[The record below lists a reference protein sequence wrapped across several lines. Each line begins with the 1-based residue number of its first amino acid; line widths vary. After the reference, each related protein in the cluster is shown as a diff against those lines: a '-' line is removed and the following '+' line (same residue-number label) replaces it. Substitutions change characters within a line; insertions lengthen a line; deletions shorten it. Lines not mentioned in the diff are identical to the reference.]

1 MKRFVLVAWF
11 ALFALA
17 ITGLAQSVAGLG
29 AISGLV
35 RDSSGAVIAGATVS
49 VENASKGI
57 TRRPVTNEAGVFSVS
72 SLVPASG
79 YTVTIT
85 KTGFASHESRDVELQ
100 VGQSLFLDIVLRVG
114 ATLLQ
119 IDVSTSAPLVEPTRT
134 DVSQVINSS
143 QIQNLPINGRR
154 VDSFV
159 LLSPGVVPDG
169 TFGMLSFRGT
179 AGGNAFLTDGND
191 TTNQY
196 FNENAGRTRIPTQ
209 LSQDA
214 VQEFQVLVDGYSA
227 EFGRASGGVVNT
239 VTRSGSND
247 LHGTAYWFFRNQ
259 DFNARDPFASM
270 NPPERRHQAG
280 ASVGGRVIRNELFYF
295 FNAETTRRDFPLF
308 ASLTTPPFFD
318 SRGNFVATQPD
329 GRPSCGPPATED
341 QCKMAVSLM
350 NRQTQQL
357 NRRGD
362 AELGFGKI
370 DWRPR
375 ERHSFS
381 ASMNYLRWISPN
393 GLQTAAVLNNGAGI
407 GNNASSTVRAR
418 YGRLAWT
425 FLPGNSIVNEF
436 RFGWFK
442 DKQFDYISNDII
454 WPGVGQLGLTIQ
466 GQQNLGT
473 AVNYPRLNPSE
484 NRFQFADSVTWSLGK
499 HTWKVGVDILH
510 TEDYNDSLVNRSGTY
525 TYPNLTA
532 FALDFT
538 GNTARAKR
546 WQNYTQG
553 LGNPVV
559 AFAVQDYAF
568 YAQDQYRIS
577 AKLTLN
583 YGVRYD
589 YAALP
594 QPIMLSD
601 FSVNTD
607 YPATGRIPTANKN
620 FAPRV
625 GIAYSLTG
633 KTVLRAGFGLF
644 HARYPGGLINT
655 FITRNGIYQ
664 PPVTFNGSVALD
676 LANGPVFPARL
687 PADYR
692 PAAIGNVDLT
702 FPARDFRA
710 PYTQHGNVAVE
721 RELTR
726 NTAITVSYLWSR
738 GLHLTT
744 VQDINAGPAGD
755 PVTYRINDGSG
766 NRVGSYT
773 TPTYRRANRVNNRWS
788 RVNVVDAGGNS
799 YYNALAVQLR
809 KRLSQGFEG
818 SLAYTWSHAIDFNQ
832 GAGNNNIFFDRGPT
846 SVFNGDY
853 RGEKGTSVLD
863 QRHRLVL
870 TSIYGPRFGG
880 VPGILSA
887 IVNNWQLSQVS
898 TFATAPPATG
908 TVVVSGAPFAGAAFN
923 GSLNGLGGSSRV
935 PFFPVNSLAIDSIA
949 RVDARLTRIIPI
961 NDRFKLELNFEGFN
975 VFNNTYY
982 TNVLTQAFTAV
993 NGVLT
998 PNARFGEGS
1007 ATGGFPDGTNARR
1020 LQVSARFVW

>member
-1 MKRFVLVAWF
+1 MNKSIIVPWF
-11 ALFALA
+11 ALLVSG
-17 ITGLAQSVAGLG
+17 IPGLAQSVAGLG

-35 RDSSGAVIAGATVS
+35 RDSTGAVITAATVL
-49 VENASKGI
+49 VENPSKGI
-57 TRRPVTNEAGVFSVS
+57 SRRPVTNEAGLFSVA

-85 KTGFASHESRDVELQ
+85 KPGFAVHESRDLELQ

-114 ATLLQ
+114 GTLLQ
-119 IDVSTSAPLVEPTRT
+119 IDVSTSAPLVETTRT
-134 DVSQVINSS
+134 DVSQVINTA

-169 TFGMLSFRGT
+169 TFGLLSFRGT
-179 AGGNAFLTDGND
+179 AGGNTFLTDGND

-214 VQEFQVLVDGYSA
+214 VQEFQVLVDGFSA

-270 NPPERRHQAG
+270 NPPETRHQAG

-295 FNAETTRRDFPLF
+295 FNGETTRRDFPLS

-318 SRGNFVATQPD
+318 ARGNYVATQPD
-329 GRPSCGPPATED
+329 GRATCGAPATEE
-341 QCKMAVSLM
+341 QCRRAISFMQ
-350 NRQTQQL
+350 RHTQQL
-357 NRRGD
+357 NRRAD
-362 AELGFGKI
+362 AELGFGKL
-370 DWRPR
+370 DWRPT

-381 ASMNYLRWISPN
+381 ASLNYLRWISPN
-393 GLQTAAVLNNGAGI
+393 GLQSAAVLNNGAGI
-407 GNNASSTVRAR
+407 GNNASSTVRSR

-425 FLPGNSIVNEF
+425 FLPSNTVVNEF

-442 DKQFDYISNDII
+442 DKQFDYVSNDLI

-484 NRFQFADSVTWSLGK
+484 NRFQFADTVTWTLGK
-499 HTWKVGVDILH
+499 HTWKAGVDILH

-532 FALDFT
+532 FAMDYT
-538 GNTARAKR
+538 GNTAGAKR

-559 AFAVQDYAF
+559 AFHVQDYAF
-568 YAQDQYRIS
+568 YLQDQYRIS

-583 YGVRYD
+583 YGIRYD

-594 QPIMLSD
+594 QPITLSD
-601 FSVNTD
+601 FAVNTE
-607 YPATGRIPTANKN
+607 YPATGRIPVVRTN
-620 FAPRV
+620 FAPRA
-625 GIAYSLTG
+625 GIAYSLTN
-633 KTVLRAGFGLF
+633 KTVLRAGFGIF

-664 PPVTFNGSVALD
+664 PPVTFNSSVAAD
-676 LANGPVFPARL
+676 LANGPLFPNRL
-687 PADYR
+687 PTGFR

-710 PYTQHGNVAVE
+710 PYTQHGNIALE

-726 NTAITVSYLWSR
+726 NAAITVSYLWSR

-744 VQDINAGPAGD
+744 VQDINAGRPGE
-755 PVTYRINDGSG
+755 PVTYRINDRSG
-766 NRVGSYT
+766 NQVGSYA
-773 TPTYRRANRVNNRWS
+773 TPTYRRANRVDPRLS

-809 KRLSQGFEG
+809 KRLSHGFEG

-832 GAGNNNIFFDRGPT
+832 GPGSSNIFFDRGPT

-853 RGEKGTSVLD
+853 RGEKGSSALD

-870 TSIYGPRFGG
+870 SSVYGPKFGG
-880 VPGILSA
+880 RSGILSA
-887 IVNNWQLSQVS
+887 ILNNWQLSQIS
-898 TFATAPPATG
+898 TFAAAPPATG
-908 TVVVSGAPFAGAAFN
+908 VIIVSGAPFAGAAFN

-935 PFFPVNSLAIDSIA
+935 PFFPVNSLEIDSIA
-949 RVDARLTRIIPI
+949 RVDARVTRIIPF
-961 NDRFKLELNFEGFN
+961 NERFKLELNFEGFN

-982 TNVLTQAFTAV
+982 TSVLTQAFTAV

-998 PNARFGEGS
+998 PNPRFGEGS